1 MINKSIIADAVFE
14 GGGVKGVGLVGALKT
29 MEDAGYS
36 WRNVAGTS
44 AGSIVAALVAA
55 GYDASETEKILKG
68 LDYKKMKDV
77 KGIDI
82 PFFTEIKNLLFDK
95 GIYRGDY
102 IKEWIDTLLSA
113 KFAGKLDKNRSVKF
127 KDLIIPNEEG
137 ILIGNKKYKR
147 KYKLHIIATDI
158 TRGKMLILPEDIADY
173 GLDPD
178 ELDVSLAVRMSISI
192 PLFFEP
198 AYIKNFNYKSGSGS
212 KWKKSVIVDGGVLSN
227 YPVWLF
233 DVKGVPTHPTIGF
246 RLGGSKNDSNYNNI
260 RTSFSLSLSVLQTML
275 DAQDEIHIEEM
286 EYLRT
291 IKIDTLGVSATDF
304 GLTKEQADALF
315 ISGQKCAKSFLE
327 NWDENFKKHKL
338 MRQDKVSYEKYIN
351 KD

>member
-1 MINKSIIADAVFE
+1 MLGKKLLADAVFE
-14 GGGVKGVGLVGALKT
+14 GGGVKGIGLVGALKI
-29 MEDAGYS
+29 MEGAGYS

-55 GYDASETEKILKG
+55 GYTASETEKILKG

-77 KGIDI
+77 KGINI

-95 GIYRGDY
+95 GIYKGDY
-102 IKEWIDTLLSA
+102 IKQWIDTLFYV
-113 KFAGKLDKNRSVKF
+113 KFSNKLNEDRKVKF
-127 KDLIIPNEEG
+127 KDLIIPNEDG

-147 KYKLHIIATDI
+147 KYKLHIIAADI

-178 ELDVSLAVRMSISI
+178 ELEVSLAVRMSISI

-198 AYIKNFNYKSGSGS
+198 VYIKNFNHKLNPNSE
-212 KWKKSVIVDGGVLSN
+212 WKQSVIVDGGILSN

-233 DVKGVPTHPTIGF
+233 DEKGVPEHPTIGF
-246 RLGGSKNDSNYNNI
+246 RLGGSKTESNYNNI

-291 IKIDTLGVSATDF
+291 IKIDTLGISATNFD
-304 GLTKEQADALF
+304 LTKEQADALF
-315 ISGQKCAKSFLE
+315 ISGQNCAKKFLDT
-327 NWDENFKKHKL
+327 WDENFEKHKM
-338 MRQDKVSYEKYIN
+338 MRKNEVTYEKYT
-351 KD
+351 K